1 MLHNVIFPLYFIVFR
16 GPCCYSLLENRNYI
30 FDSSNADPSAKTT
43 SDLKNAIMK
52 GFLEIT
58 KRKQQ
63 KEKQDVPKTET
74 KVSVG

>member
-1 MLHNVIFPLYFIVFR
+1 
-16 GPCCYSLLENRNYI
+16 
-30 FDSSNADPSAKTT
+30 
-43 SDLKNAIMK
+43 MK